1 MSYGEEAER
10 CHVVQPRTPTEKGN
24 GPNHR
29 VYTAYYDSLTDEEVA
44 ENRVWG
50 EFALTPF
57 PAETSGDDYSPP
69 LHDRAMNR
77 YALRAVASRQRL
89 YSFSNCLAI
98 TSLCISLV
106 PSPMVHSFT
115 SR

>member
-1 MSYGEEAER
+1 MRTYNKYAGSKTNIAEYLNDTGFDPEPELF
-10 CHVVQPRTPTEKGN
+10 VIF
-24 GPNHR
+24 
-29 VYTAYYDSLTDEEVA
+29 DS
-44 ENRVWG
+44 R
-50 EFALTPF
+50 
-57 PAETSGDDYSPP
+57 
-69 LHDRAMNR
+69 R
-77 YALRAVASRQRL
+77 